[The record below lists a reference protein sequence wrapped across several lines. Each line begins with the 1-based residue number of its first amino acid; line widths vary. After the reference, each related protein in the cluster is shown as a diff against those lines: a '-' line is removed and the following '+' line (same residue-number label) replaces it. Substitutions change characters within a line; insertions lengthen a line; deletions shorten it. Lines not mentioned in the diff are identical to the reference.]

1 MSSPSK
7 SCRSYALQ
15 NFWFCLQKFSAF
27 KNVTKTFLGN
37 HKAENYH
44 EIVSDLLTAYK
55 AMGCNM
61 SLKVHFLDCHLD
73 FFPEN
78 LGAVSDQHGE
88 RFHQDIYNMEKRYH
102 GKWSLSMLA
111 DYCWTLKRDV
121 PQVTHSRK
129 STTVTF

>member
-1 MSSPSK
+1 M
-7 SCRSYALQ
+7 
-15 NFWFCLQKFSAF
+15 
-27 KNVTKTFLGN
+27 KTFLGN
-37 HKAENYH
+37 YKAENYH

-61 SLKVHFLDCHLD
+61 SLKVHFLGSHLD

-78 LGAVSDQHGE
+78 LGTVSDEHGE
-88 RFHQDIYNMEKRYH
+88 RFHQDSYNMEKRYQ

-121 PQVTHSRK
+121 PQATYRRK